1 MFYSMSSGHIILK
14 YSVGELIITS
24 LLSMIVSLKRT
35 LDYSLSS
42 ISGEELK
49 RSIVESSEHMGC

>member
-1 MFYSMSSGHIILK
+1 MSSGHIILK